1 MLPHNENRN
10 EKEKEKEMEMEKK
23 ITTYA
28 KIAIQLCKAEDSIRE
43 AKRELTRLGLPVDSK
58 TWTTMTR
65 SAEAL
70 RMIDPEDVALE
81 LADEVADKWAEV
93 ARLAKMG
100 GM

>member
-1 MLPHNENRN
+1 MDIQ
-10 EKEKEKEMEMEKK
+10 KQ
-23 ITTYA
+23 A
-28 KIAIQLCKAEDSIRE
+28 KIAMARQIAVQLCKAEDTIRE

-70 RMIDPEDVALE
+70 RMIDPEDVLE
-81 LADEVADKWAEV
+81 ELVEPDTDADRAMVR
-93 ARLAKMG
+93 RLAKMG